1 MAELDDLAFEE
12 TYRRVYPMILSK
24 CRRML
29 ADGAEAQDL
38 AQEVFVRLWRA
49 RAEVIEPAAVSGWL
63 YRTCTRLAI
72 DRARGRSRQERT
84 FASFTVHSAAE
95 GADPEALSASR
106 RMLGQVVATT
116 PERELEVVV
125 LSRVDG
131 LTHPEIAEVLAIG
144 ERTVRRLL
152 TRFEQRL
159 ADLQVDGRSPA

>member
-1 MAELDDLAFEE
+1 MAELDNLAFEE

-38 AQEVFVRLWRA
+38 AQEVFVRLWRG
-49 RAEVIEPAAVSGWL
+49 RAGLLDPAAVSGWL

-84 FASFTVHSAAE
+84 FASLVVLGGGE
-95 GADPEALSASR
+95 ADLEAQSASR
-106 RMLGQVVATT
+106 RMLARVIAAT
-116 PERELEVVV
+116 PARELEVAV

-131 LTHPEIAEVLAIG
+131 LTHPEIAEVMAMG

-152 TRFEQRL
+152 SSFAGRL
-159 ADLQVDGRSPA
+159 AELQPAGGAA

>member
-1 MAELDDLAFEE
+1 MTELDHLAFED

-29 ADGAEAQDL
+29 ADRAEAQDL

-49 RAEVIEPAAVSGWL
+49 RGAVLEPAAVSAWL

-84 FASFTVHSAAE
+84 FASFSLHQGSEA
-95 GADPEALSASR
+95 ADPEAQSASR
-106 RMLGQVVATT
+106 RLLAQVVAGT

-125 LSRVDG
+125 LSRLDG
-131 LTHPEIAEVLAIG
+131 LTHPEIAEVLAMG

-152 TRFEQRL
+152 SRFEARL
-159 ADLQVDGRSPA
+159 ATLTPGEARA

>member
-1 MAELDDLAFEE
+1 MAELDNLAFEE

-49 RAEVIEPAAVSGWL
+49 RGAVLEPAAVSGWL

-84 FASFTVHSAAE
+84 FVSLTIHGGGRSL
-95 GADPEALSASR
+95 DPEAQSASR
-106 RMLGQVVATT
+106 RMLAQVVAAT
-116 PERELEVVV
+116 PARELEVAV

-131 LTHPEIAEVLAIG
+131 LTHPEIAEVLAMG

-152 TRFEQRL
+152 SRFAERL
-159 ADLQVDGRSPA
+159 AELQPEAAA